1 MSSSSRPRKRAL
13 HLYPPDFALC
23 AHFAVFF
30 SSFLECCLLFSR
42 ILPSISNST
51 VNLNSDTHDTHTHL
65 CTIPPKLPKI
75 VDRLPRARVAD
86 G

>member
-13 HLYPPDFALC
+13 HPYPPDFALC

-30 SSFLECCLLFSR
+30 SSFLECCLIFSR
-42 ILPSISNST
+42 ILPSISNRT
-51 VNLNSDTHDTHTHL
+51 LILIGDTHDTRPHL
-65 CTIPPKLPKI
+65 CIIPPKMRKI
-75 VDRLPRARVAD
+75 VDRLPRARAAD